1 MTTDN
6 PTRSGYVAVIGLP
19 NVGKSSTLNALIGRK
34 LSGVTAKPQ
43 TTRKNVLGIRTDED
57 SQIVFLDTAG
67 LLAPKYLLHKRMM
80 REALEATADA
90 DLIAVVFDLV
100 EDPTGEKT
108 LGDERVQSV
117 LAKGDRPA
125 LAIVNKID
133 RSNQPAL
140 EALGERIAKT
150 ERFYA
155 VVPISAALGANVET
169 IVEAIKERLPEG
181 PKFFPDDE
189 IAQESERFFVAEIV
203 REKIFELYAEE
214 VPYSAEA
221 VVEDFREEENGKDY
235 VAVKIFVERDS
246 QRRILIG
253 KKGEAIKRLGKAAR
267 EEAERF
273 LGREIYL
280 DLRVKAIGKWRA
292 DKKSLDRFGYRDD
305 EDRPDA
311 E

>member
-19 NVGKSSTLNALIGRK
+19 NVGKSSTLNAALGQKI
-34 LSGVTAKPQ
+34 SIVTAKPQ

-67 LLAPKYLLHKRMM
+67 LLAPKYLLQERMM
-80 REALEATADA
+80 REALEATANA
-90 DLIAVVFDLV
+90 DLLAVVFDLV

-108 LGDERVQSV
+108 LGDERVSAV
-117 LAKGDRPA
+117 LATDRPA

-150 ERFYA
+150 DRFYA
-155 VVPISAALGANVET
+155 VVPISAKLGANVESL
-169 IVEAIKERLPEG
+169 VAAIKERLPEG

-189 IAQESERFFVAEIV
+189 IAQESERFFVGEIV

-221 VVEDFREEENGKDY
+221 VVEDFREEANGKDF
-235 VAVKIFVERDS
+235 VSVKIFVERDS

-280 DLRVKAIGKWRA
+280 DLRVKAVGKWRS
-292 DKKSLDRFGYRDD
+292 DKKRLSRFGYRDD
-305 EDRPDA
+305 EDPSDA

>member
-19 NVGKSSTLNALIGRK
+19 NVGKSSTLNAVLGQKI
-34 LSGVTAKPQ
+34 SIVTAKPQ

-67 LLAPKYLLHKRMM
+67 LLAPKYLLQERMM
-80 REALEATADA
+80 REALEATANA
-90 DLIAVVFDLV
+90 DLLAVVFDLV

-108 LGDERVQSV
+108 LGDERVSAV
-117 LAKGDRPA
+117 LATDRPA

-150 ERFYA
+150 DRFYA
-155 VVPISAALGANVET
+155 VAPISAKLGANVESL
-169 IVEAIKERLPEG
+169 VAAIKERLPEG

-189 IAQESERFFVAEIV
+189 IAQEPERFFVGEIV

-221 VVEDFREEENGKDY
+221 VVEDFREEKNGKDF
-235 VAVKIFVERDS
+235 VSVKIFVERDS

-280 DLRVKAIGKWRA
+280 DLRVKAVGKWRS
-292 DKKSLDRFGYRDD
+292 DKKRLSRFGYRDD
-305 EDRPDA
+305 EDPSDA